1 MANVAR
7 PLNAWSHTGS
17 SFERRH
23 AHRLRIG
30 LVAIVDTTEAPRL
43 TNERE
48 APESLLDSERIS
60 VLAAPEFK
68 ALSHNGSRK
77 GVRLEAIYWRVLEE
91 AAADIGL
98 SRNAL
103 VFKVLMLASA
113 DQSNATSVLRTFL
126 IAYVLLKRKT
136 DGREGAFKAMMGLVQ
151 ALPQPALLI
160 ERDTSVAH
168 CNESLAHLCGY
179 KVDNTRHLIATAH
192 ISAAQSSDV
201 LSLIDL
207 VIEDKFSI
215 RMHARLA
222 VLSGPGEPYALG
234 VVHGTEQ
241 TSA

>member
-1 MANVAR
+1 MTAGHAR
-7 PLNAWSHTGS
+7 
-17 SFERRH
+17 
-23 AHRLRIG
+23 RLRIG
-30 LVAIVDTTEAPRL
+30 LVAFVETTEAPRPAS
-43 TNERE
+43 ERE

-60 VLAAPEFK
+60 ALAAPEFK

-113 DQSNATSVLRTFL
+113 DQSNATSILRTFL
-126 IAYVLLKRKT
+126 IAYVLLKRKI
-136 DGREGAFKAMMGLVQ
+136 DGREGAFKAMMGLMQ
-151 ALPQPALLI
+151 ALPQPAVLI

-168 CNESLAHLCGY
+168 CNDSLAHLCGY
-179 KVDNTRHLIATAH
+179 KADTARHLIATAH
-192 ISAAQSSDV
+192 ILASQSSDL

-207 VIEDKFSI
+207 VIEDKVSI

-222 VLSGPGEPYALG
+222 PLHGPDAPYALG
-234 VVHGTEQ
+234 VVHGTEPLEA
-241 TSA
+241 SKPVKSSEPC